1 MRIYSKAS
9 TTKANYSINN
19 ENQVEALRVANL
31 FFPERDIFMILCDTV
46 GSVIFMQK
54 NLNWMWIML
63 AAPLYIGN
71 SEPFERRSTLS
82 LFSQPTRRRFGFQ
95 TSPAR
100 FFLRIPA
107 SPSRLQQHATPSQN
121 ENKKTTSS
129 VPCRSEWFHR
139 HHDRC
144 IFCIRDPSNEH
155 PLKYKSK
162 SRIHAS
168 HTKSNRK
175 PRIRIQSC
183 STLLCARCS
192 SR

>member
-95 TSPAR
+95 RPPVAFNNMPLPRRMKIKKPPHRYLAEVSGFTAIMIAAFSA
-100 FFLRIPA
+100 FAIP
-107 SPSRLQQHATPSQN
+107 PMN
-121 ENKKTTSS
+121 
-129 VPCRSEWFHR
+129 
-139 HHDRC
+139 
-144 IFCIRDPSNEH
+144 IR
-155 PLKYKSK
+155 
-162 SRIHAS
+162 
-168 HTKSNRK
+168 
-175 PRIRIQSC
+175 
-183 STLLCARCS
+183 
-192 SR
+192 

>member
-107 SPSRLQQHATPSQN
+107 SPVAFNNMQLPRRMKI
-121 ENKKTTSS
+121 KK
-129 VPCRSEWFHR
+129 PPHR
-139 HHDRC
+139 YLAEVSGFTA
-144 IFCIRDPSNEH
+144 IMIAAFSAFAIPPMNIR
-155 PLKYKSK
+155 
-162 SRIHAS
+162 
-168 HTKSNRK
+168 
-175 PRIRIQSC
+175 
-183 STLLCARCS
+183 
-192 SR
+192 